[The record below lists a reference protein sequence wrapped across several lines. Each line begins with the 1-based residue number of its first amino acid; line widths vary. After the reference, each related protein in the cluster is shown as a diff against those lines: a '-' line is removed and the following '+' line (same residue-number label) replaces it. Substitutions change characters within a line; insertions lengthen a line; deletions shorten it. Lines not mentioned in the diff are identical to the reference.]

1 MTNDN
6 TVDERTLKIVELA
19 RTGIGGEKEAAQ
31 RILQRICAKQ
41 GLSYEDL
48 INDTSEKCSEHLIV
62 TGKLTKSEQTIAAQ
76 VMYRFAT
83 SKEHPE
89 LWTSRSRHNRA
100 LKGFIAVCTPTQAAE
115 AQYAV
120 DLFLRAYRAELKR
133 IQRETNIA
141 FVIKHRL
148 FAQYETEGD
157 NNEELTE
164 EKRAELIRAQ
174 LASYNMAEVPMY
186 KAIEQGNA
194 RQDE

>member
-62 TGKLTKSEQTIAAQ
+62 TGKLTKNEQTIVAQ
-76 VMYRFAT
+76 VIYRFAT
-83 SKEHPE
+83 SKEHPN
-89 LWTSRSRHNRA
+89 LWISRSRRNRV
-100 LKGFIAVCTPTQAAE
+100 LKGFIAVCTPAQAVE

-120 DLFLRAYRAELKR
+120 KIFLRAYRTEVKR
-133 IQRETNIA
+133 IERETKIA
-141 FVIKHRL
+141 FVMKHEL
-148 FAQYETEGD
+148 FPQYETEGD
-157 NNEELTE
+157 KDEELTE
-164 EKRAELIRAQ
+164 EKRAELTRAQ
-174 LASYNMAEVPMY
+174 LASYNMTEVPIY
-186 KAIEQGNA
+186 KVIEQGNTG
-194 RQDE
+194 QDE

>member
-48 INDTSEKCSEHLIV
+48 INDTSEKCSEHLII

-133 IQRETNIA
+133 IQRETNLA
-141 FVIKHRL
+141 FVRKSIDCSHSMR
-148 FAQYETEGD
+148 Q
-157 NNEELTE
+157 
-164 EKRAELIRAQ
+164 RATTTK
-174 LASYNMAEVPMY
+174 S
-186 KAIEQGNA
+186 
-194 RQDE
+194 